1 MLIDKEAYEKIL
13 KEVFKNKLS
22 TPSVLCE
29 RFHITASLAKKIL
42 TNLCE
47 KNVIKHH
54 ENLNRHAI
62 YTKK

>member
-1 MLIDKEAYEKIL
+1 VLIDKEGYEKIL

-22 TPSVLCE
+22 TPAILCE

-54 ENLNRHAI
+54 ENPNRNAI